1 MWLLASCSLCVTA
14 LGTSSSTF
22 DLVVVHRRR
31 APVGILLFGVAVLGT
46 CGR

>member
-22 DLVVVHRRR
+22 DLVVVRR
-31 APVGILLFGVAVLGT
+31 
-46 CGR
+46 

>member
-22 DLVVVHRRR
+22 DLVVVRRWC
-31 APVGILLFGVAVLGT
+31 APTGIL
-46 CGR
+46 